1 MPTGV
6 IGPES
11 PVSMTT
17 SMALAV
23 MPRTPCF
30 LYWSAQ
36 GMRSSNHWALAAIFR
51 ISSVFSRFTK

>member
-6 IGPES
+6 IGPDS

-23 MPRTPCF
+23 TPWTPPSVLGVPR
-30 LYWSAQ
+30 
-36 GMRSSNHWALAAIFR
+36 HAILEPLR
-51 ISSVFSRFTK
+51 VLGDRAI